1 MITKVSLYRAV
12 YNILQFDHVRVYVSV
27 EHAPNKLHLLSPS
40 PHPTYNVGHF
50 SRVSTLYGGGGGGR
64 AETNFEK
71 ETSAFSISVFKTQI
85 IHAMAQ
91 VFQGILSTIV
101 DLRYTIGL

>member
-1 MITKVSLYRAV
+1 MSVYRFQLSTRQTN
-12 YNILQFDHVRVYVSV
+12 YTCL
-27 EHAPNKLHLLSPS
+27 APP

-50 SRVSTLYGGGGGGR
+50 SRVSTLYGGGGGR

-71 ETSAFSISVFKTQI
+71 ETSAFSISVFRTQI

>member
-1 MITKVSLYRAV
+1 MSVYRFQLSTRQT
-12 YNILQFDHVRVYVSV
+12 NHTCL
-27 EHAPNKLHLLSPS
+27 APPHTLPTMLDISPEF
-40 PHPTYNVGHF
+40 PHCME
-50 SRVSTLYGGGGGGR
+50 GGGGR